1 MAAKKK
7 TSTRRSTRRVR
18 PTARKKATR
27 RLQRMSKNA
36 RGTARKT
43 KASKTGRKVR
53 SVAGKKATGFERTWT
68 RAQARLSGAE
78 VRVEKEIRALAKR
91 MGIDTRQ
98 ASKHVKE
105 WNRLLD
111 REVRKASR
119 RIDAGLDEFEKAV
132 KKEQRSVSR
141 IVDDAVGRA
150 LAALNIPTRREVQA
164 LTRKVHQ
171 LSRKIDRYGR

>member
-1 MAAKKK
+1 
-7 TSTRRSTRRVR
+7 V
-18 PTARKKATR
+18 KKARTGVR
-27 RLQRMSKNA
+27 RTGA
-36 RGTARKT
+36 RRN
-43 KASKTGRKVR
+43 S
-53 SVAGKKATGFERTWT
+53 TGFERTWAQ
-68 RAQARLSGAE
+68 AQARLSGAE
-78 VRVEKEIRALAKR
+78 VRVEKEIRALARR

-119 RIDAGLDEFEKAV
+119 RIDTGLEEFDRAV
-132 KKEQRSVSR
+132 KKEQRALGR
-141 IVDDAVGRA
+141 MVDEAVGKA
-150 LAALNIPTRREVQA
+150 LAALNIPTRREVQS